1 MLGCKGLSDIT
12 TNVPIAKMNID
23 IKCAVLKNSIPGG
36 GVSWMLFCAHH
47 PTGKIF
53 LELEVHHMAGR
64 LLSLHVIMLS
74 ISTWKKNS
82 LGILV
87 TVAAQMEEGS
97 LGFTASSFKPFVNPC
112 GLGKLSDWRRGTILK
127 HHIKYK
133 LIARFQY
140 FHIWFLYDKLNYAGI
155 LSSFFSWSIGGQM
168 HRRHLHQQNFS
179 FSSYK
184 TNRFHVAMDLYS
196 NRSGTKY
203 IMYYILVLTTFWCH
217 WGLEFSNSALWYHN
231 EKRLRFLCTNHFQ
244 AVQTISSLNIT
255 SKKFRVNNHCWC

>member
-1 MLGCKGLSDIT
+1 MMLRCKGLSDIT

-133 LIARFQY
+133 LIAQF
-140 FHIWFLYDKLNYAGI
+140 
-155 LSSFFSWSIGGQM
+155 
-168 HRRHLHQQNFS
+168 QNFFIFGFYMIS
-179 FSSYK
+179 WIMPAFWAVLSHDLLGDRCTEDISINK
-184 TNRFHVAMDLYS
+184 TFLFHHIKQTDSMLPWICTVTDQ
-196 NRSGTKY
+196 
-203 IMYYILVLTTFWCH
+203 VLSTSCTTF
-217 WGLEFSNSALWYHN
+217 LFSP
-231 EKRLRFLCTNHFQ
+231 HFD
-244 AVQTISSLNIT
+244 AIEV
-255 SKKFRVNNHCWC
+255 

>member
-12 TNVPIAKMNID
+12 TNVLTTKMNID

-127 HHIKYK
+127 HHIKYT
-133 LIARFQY
+133 LLAQFQY
-140 FHIWFLYDKLNYAGI
+140 FHIWFLYDKLNYACI
-155 LSSFFSWSIGGQM
+155 LS
-168 HRRHLHQQNFS
+168 
-179 FSSYK
+179 
-184 TNRFHVAMDLYS
+184 T
-196 NRSGTKY
+196 
-203 IMYYILVLTTFWCH
+203 
-217 WGLEFSNSALWYHN
+217 
-231 EKRLRFLCTNHFQ
+231 
-244 AVQTISSLNIT
+244 
-255 SKKFRVNNHCWC
+255 

>member
-97 LGFTASSFKPFVNPC
+97 LGFTASSFKLFVNPC
-112 GLGKLSDWRRGTILK
+112 IASCPQPWQAVRLK
-127 HHIKYK
+127 KRNNSQKSH
-133 LIARFQY
+133 Q
-140 FHIWFLYDKLNYAGI
+140 LYTASPISI
-155 LSSFFSWSIGGQM
+155 LS
-168 HRRHLHQQNFS
+168 
-179 FSSYK
+179 
-184 TNRFHVAMDLYS
+184 YS
-196 NRSGTKY
+196 VF
-203 IMYYILVLTTFWCH
+203 IW
-217 WGLEFSNSALWYHN
+217 
-231 EKRLRFLCTNHFQ
+231 
-244 AVQTISSLNIT
+244 
-255 SKKFRVNNHCWC
+255 

>member
-1 MLGCKGLSDIT
+1 MLGCKGLSDMT
-12 TNVPIAKMNID
+12 TNVLTAKMNID

-112 GLGKLSDWRRGTILK
+112 GLGKLSDWRRGTVLK
-127 HHIKYK
+127 HNIKYT
-133 LIARFQY
+133 LIAQFQY
-140 FHIWFLYDKLNYAGI
+140 FHIQFLYDKLNYACI
-155 LSSFFSWSIGGQM
+155 LSTFLWSIGREM
-168 HRRHLHQQNFS
+168 HRRHLHQQ
-179 FSSYK
+179 
-184 TNRFHVAMDLYS
+184 
-196 NRSGTKY
+196 
-203 IMYYILVLTTFWCH
+203 I
-217 WGLEFSNSALWYHN
+217 
-231 EKRLRFLCTNHFQ
+231 FLFQ
-244 AVQTISSLNIT
+244 HIKQTDSMLP
-255 SKKFRVNNHCWC
+255 